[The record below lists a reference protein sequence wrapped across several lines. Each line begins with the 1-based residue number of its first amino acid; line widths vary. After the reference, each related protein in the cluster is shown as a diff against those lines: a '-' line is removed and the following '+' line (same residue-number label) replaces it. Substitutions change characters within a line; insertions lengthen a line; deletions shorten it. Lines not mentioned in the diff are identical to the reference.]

1 MTISNTTSHDDRLVG
16 ASSAVA
22 GVVQIHEMVMEG
34 DVMRMRELP
43 HGLPIPAG
51 QAVALKPGGY
61 HVMLMDL
68 KAPLVEG
75 TTVDVALTFETAG
88 TVTVPLAVLG
98 PNAEGFPGKG
108 Q

>member
-1 MTISNTTSHDDRLVG
+1 
-16 ASSAVA
+16 
-22 GVVQIHEMVMEG
+22 
-34 DVMRMRELP
+34 
-43 HGLPIPAG
+43 
-51 QAVALKPGGY
+51 
-61 HVMLMDL
+61 MLMDL